1 MGVKKF
7 KPITPSL
14 RFKVISDFSEITKSQ
29 PEKSLT
35 ISLKRSGGRNN
46 RGRITVRRR
55 GGGSKRR
62 YRIIDFK
69 RDKFDISGEVIAIEY
84 DPNRSARIALIRY
97 PDAELRYIIWPDK
110 LKVGDKVVSAV
121 DAQVDIKPGNCM
133 KLKHMPMGTIVH
145 NIEMNPGRG
154 GILARSAGSS
164 AQLMAKERGF
174 AQLRMPS
181 SEIRLLK
188 EDCRATIG
196 QMGLIEHS
204 SFRHGKAGKIRW
216 LGRRPKVRGVAMNP
230 VDHPHGGGE
239 GKAGQG
245 NPHPVTPWGKP
256 TKGAKTRNPRKR
268 SSKYIIKRRMKK
280 GKSKK

>member
-7 KPITPSL
+7 RPVTPSL
-14 RFKVISDFSEITKSQ
+14 RFKVISDFSEVTKDK

-35 ISLKRSGGRNN
+35 ASLKKSAGRNN

-55 GGGSKRR
+55 GGGNKRK

-69 RDKFDISGEVIAIEY
+69 RDKFDIEGEVIAIEY
-84 DPNRSARIALIRY
+84 DPNRSARIALLEY
-97 PDAELRYIIWPDK
+97 PDKERRYIIWPDK
-110 LKVGDKVVSAV
+110 LKVSDKVVSAF
-121 DAQVDIKPGNCM
+121 DSQVDIKPGNSM
-133 KLKHMPMGTIVH
+133 RLRHMPMGTLVH
-145 NIEMNPGRG
+145 NMELEPGRG
-154 GILARSAGSS
+154 GILVRSAGSW

-181 SEIRLLK
+181 GEIRLLK
-188 EDCRATIG
+188 IDCRATVG

-204 SFRHGKAGKIRW
+204 SFRYGKAGKVRW

-230 VDHPHGGGE
+230 IDHPHGGGE
-239 GKAGQG
+239 GRAGQG

-256 TKGAKTRNPRKR
+256 TKGAKTRKPRNR
-268 SSKYIIKRRMKK
+268 SDKYIVKRRAKK
-280 GKSKK
+280 RGK